1 MDTKPPECF
10 STDPRARGLRV
21 EILPQHSLVLPYE
34 HFVYS
39 ELKAEKESDT
49 LKILFVTHEVIVSG
63 YMLRRV
69 ENGIQTRELAWIAAR
84 PERLSAARERQGVH
98 FSHHRS
104 YARRAGAAA
113 ERGGSCMNTG
123 EDVCNKRRKTS

>member
-10 STDPRARGLRV
+10 SSDPRARGLRV
-21 EILPQHSLVLPYE
+21 ELSPQHSLVLPYE

-39 ELKAEKESDT
+39 ELKAEKDSDT
-49 LKILFVTHEVIVSG
+49 LKLLFVTHEVVVSG

-84 PERLSAARERQGVH
+84 PERYRPQVNEKAFISQIAVRLLEEQEAQPHEEVPA
-98 FSHHRS
+98 
-104 YARRAGAAA
+104 
-113 ERGGSCMNTG
+113 
-123 EDVCNKRRKTS
+123 

>member
-1 MDTKPPECF
+1 
-10 STDPRARGLRV
+10 
-21 EILPQHSLVLPYE
+21 VLPYE

-49 LKILFVTHEVIVSG
+49 LKVLFVAHEIVVTG

-84 PERLSAARERQGVH
+84 PERYRPSAKDKA
-98 FSHHRS
+98 FISHITVRMLEEQEQQPNEELP
-104 YARRAGAAA
+104 A
-113 ERGGSCMNTG
+113 
-123 EDVCNKRRKTS
+123 

>member
-1 MDTKPPECF
+1 MDTRPPECF

-21 EILPQHSLVLPYE
+21 ELSPQHSLVLPYE

-49 LKILFVTHEVIVSG
+49 LKLLFVTHEVIISG

-69 ENGIQTRELAWIAAR
+69 ESGIQTRELAWIAAR
-84 PERLSAARERQGVH
+84 PDRYRTQSNEKAFINRIAVRLLEEQEPQPSEEVPA
-98 FSHHRS
+98 
-104 YARRAGAAA
+104 
-113 ERGGSCMNTG
+113 
-123 EDVCNKRRKTS
+123 

>member
-10 STDPRARGLRV
+10 SSDPRARGLRV
-21 EILPQHSLVLPYE
+21 ELSPQHSVVLPYE

-49 LKILFVTHEVIVSG
+49 LKVLFVTHEVVISG

-69 ENGIQTRELAWIAAR
+69 ESGIQTRELAWIAAR
-84 PERLSAARERQGVH
+84 PERYRSQANEKAFITRIAVRLLEEQQPQPTEEVAA
-98 FSHHRS
+98 
-104 YARRAGAAA
+104 
-113 ERGGSCMNTG
+113 
-123 EDVCNKRRKTS
+123 

>member
-21 EILPQHSLVLPYE
+21 ELSPQHSLVLPYE

-39 ELKAEKESDT
+39 ELKTEKASDT
-49 LKILFVTHEVIVSG
+49 LKLLFVTHEIVISG
-63 YMLRRV
+63 FMLRRV

-84 PERLSAARERQGVH
+84 PERYRSQANEKAFISRISVRLLEEEAQPREEVP
-98 FSHHRS
+98 
-104 YARRAGAAA
+104 A
-113 ERGGSCMNTG
+113 
-123 EDVCNKRRKTS
+123 

>member
-1 MDTKPPECF
+1 MDSKPPECF

-21 EILPQHSLVLPYE
+21 ELSPQYSLVLPYE

-49 LKILFVTHEVIVSG
+49 LKVLFVTHEVVVTG

-69 ENGIQTRELAWIAAR
+69 ESGIQSRELACIAAR
-84 PERLSAARERQGVH
+84 PERYRPQANEKAFINRIAVRLLEEQQPQSDEEVPA
-98 FSHHRS
+98 
-104 YARRAGAAA
+104 
-113 ERGGSCMNTG
+113 
-123 EDVCNKRRKTS
+123 

>member
-21 EILPQHSLVLPYE
+21 ELSPQHSLVVPYE

-39 ELKAEKESDT
+39 ELKAEKEIDT
-49 LKILFVTHEVIVSG
+49 LKLMFVTHEVVVSG

-84 PERLSAARERQGVH
+84 PERYRAQANEKAFISRIAVRLLEGQETQPREEVP
-98 FSHHRS
+98 
-104 YARRAGAAA
+104 A
-113 ERGGSCMNTG
+113 
-123 EDVCNKRRKTS
+123 

>member
-21 EILPQHSLVLPYE
+21 ELSPQHSLVLPYE

-39 ELKAEKESDT
+39 ELRAEKESDT
-49 LKILFVTHEVIVSG
+49 LKLMFVTHEVVVSG
-63 YMLRRV
+63 YTLRRV

-84 PERLSAARERQGVH
+84 PERYRPQANEKAYISRIVVRLLEERESQPEEVP
-98 FSHHRS
+98 
-104 YARRAGAAA
+104 A
-113 ERGGSCMNTG
+113 
-123 EDVCNKRRKTS
+123 

>member
-1 MDTKPPECF
+1 MDTRPPECF

-21 EILPQHSLVLPYE
+21 ELSPQHSLVLPYE

-49 LKILFVTHEVIVSG
+49 LKLLFVTHEVIVSG

-69 ENGIQTRELAWIAAR
+69 ESGIQTRELAWIAAR
-84 PERLSAARERQGVH
+84 PDRYRTQSNEKAFINRIAVRLLEEQEPQPSEEVPA
-98 FSHHRS
+98 
-104 YARRAGAAA
+104 
-113 ERGGSCMNTG
+113 
-123 EDVCNKRRKTS
+123 

>member
-21 EILPQHSLVLPYE
+21 ELSPQHSLVLPYE

-49 LKILFVTHEVIVSG
+49 LKLLFVTHEVMISG

-69 ENGIQTRELAWIAAR
+69 ENGVQTRELAWISAR
-84 PERLSAARERQGVH
+84 PERYRPQANEKAFISRIAVRLLEEQEAPPHEEVPA
-98 FSHHRS
+98 
-104 YARRAGAAA
+104 
-113 ERGGSCMNTG
+113 
-123 EDVCNKRRKTS
+123 

>member
-21 EILPQHSLVLPYE
+21 ELSPQHSLVLPYE

-49 LKILFVTHEVIVSG
+49 LKLLFVTHEVVISG

-69 ENGIQTRELAWIAAR
+69 ENGVQTRELAWIAAR
-84 PERLSAARERQGVH
+84 PERYRTQANEKAFISHIAVRLLEEQEAQPHEEVSA
-98 FSHHRS
+98 
-104 YARRAGAAA
+104 
-113 ERGGSCMNTG
+113 
-123 EDVCNKRRKTS
+123 

>member
-10 STDPRARGLRV
+10 STDPRSRGLRV
-21 EILPQHSLVLPYE
+21 ELSPQHSLVLPYE

-84 PERLSAARERQGVH
+84 PERYRPHANEKAFISRITVRMLEEQQPQPDQEVPA
-98 FSHHRS
+98 
-104 YARRAGAAA
+104 
-113 ERGGSCMNTG
+113 
-123 EDVCNKRRKTS
+123 

>member
-21 EILPQHSLVLPYE
+21 ELSPQHSLVLPYE

-39 ELKAEKESDT
+39 ELKSEKESDT
-49 LKILFVTHEVIVSG
+49 LKFLFVTHEIVVSG

-84 PERLSAARERQGVH
+84 PERYRPQANEKAFISRIVVRLLEEPESQAREEVP
-98 FSHHRS
+98 
-104 YARRAGAAA
+104 A
-113 ERGGSCMNTG
+113 
-123 EDVCNKRRKTS
+123 

>member
-1 MDTKPPECF
+1 MRLTKQWVMDTKPPECF

-21 EILPQHSLVLPYE
+21 ELSPQHSLVLPYE

-49 LKILFVTHEVIVSG
+49 LKLLFVTHEVVVSG
-63 YMLRRV
+63 YTLRRV

-84 PERLSAARERQGVH
+84 PERYRPQANEKAFICRIAVRLLEEQEPQAREEEP
-98 FSHHRS
+98 
-104 YARRAGAAA
+104 A
-113 ERGGSCMNTG
+113 
-123 EDVCNKRRKTS
+123 

>member
-21 EILPQHSLVLPYE
+21 ELSPQHSLVLPYE

-39 ELKAEKESDT
+39 ELKAGKESDT
-49 LKILFVTHEVIVSG
+49 LKLLFVTHEVVVSG

-84 PERLSAARERQGVH
+84 PERYRPQANEKAFISRIVVRLLEEPERK
-98 FSHHRS
+98 SHEDTPETTEHEVS
-104 YARRAGAAA
+104 HDAG
-113 ERGGSCMNTG
+113 
-123 EDVCNKRRKTS
+123 

>member
-21 EILPQHSLVLPYE
+21 ELSPQHSVVLPYE

-49 LKILFVTHEVIVSG
+49 LKLMFVTHEVVVSG
-63 YMLRRV
+63 YLLRRV

-84 PERLSAARERQGVH
+84 PERYRTQANEKAFIFRISVRLL
-98 FSHHRS
+98 
-104 YARRAGAAA
+104 
-113 ERGGSCMNTG
+113 
-123 EDVCNKRRKTS
+123 EDQKPEPRVEVPA